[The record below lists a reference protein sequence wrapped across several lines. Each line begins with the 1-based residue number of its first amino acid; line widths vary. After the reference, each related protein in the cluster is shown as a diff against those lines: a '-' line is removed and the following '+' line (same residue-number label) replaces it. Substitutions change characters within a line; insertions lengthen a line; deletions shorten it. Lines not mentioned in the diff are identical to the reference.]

1 MSDEEKS
8 VFTERLS
15 KILELIDKNGNTY
28 TFKVTN
34 KFFDGND
41 YVNISDELL
50 REKLILA
57 HMEPNLQYLVVEYTH
72 GWGGVY
78 YKSIRYVLSD
88 TSYTVGNTELKTDHY
103 SDTCSI
109 VSGLYKY
116 FD

>member
-1 MSDEEKS
+1 MTDGEKE

-15 KILELIDKNGNTY
+15 RILELIDKNGDTY

-41 YVNISDELL
+41 YINISDELL

-57 HMEPNLQYLVVEYTH
+57 HMAPNLQYLVVEYAY
-72 GWGGVY
+72 GWGGMH
-78 YKSIRYVLSD
+78 YKSIRYILSD
-88 TSYTVGNTELKTDHY
+88 TSYTAGNSELKSDHY
-103 SDTCSI
+103 TDTCSI

>member
-1 MSDEEKS
+1 MTKEERE
-8 VFTERLS
+8 VFTKRLS

-57 HMEPNLQYLVVEYTH
+57 HMEPNLQYLVVEYTF
-72 GWGGVY
+72 GWAGMH
-78 YKSIRYVLSD
+78 YKNIRYVLSD
-88 TSYTVGNTELKTDHY
+88 TSYVVGNTELKTNHY
-103 SDTCSI
+103 KDTCSI
-109 VSGLYKY
+109 VSDLCKY
-116 FD
+116 FS